1 MNDNV
6 ADSFRVIEHDDHGQ
20 PARCSYCVRGAKRVV
35 VLPLTD
41 RPELEEQIHAADGD
55 ERWLGLCAYCVL
67 ELARALAR
75 AEGKL

>member
-6 ADSFRVIEHDDHGQ
+6 TDSFRVIEHDDYGK
-20 PARCSYCVRGAKRVV
+20 PVRCSYCARDVKRVV

-41 RPELEEQIHAADGD
+41 RPELEERIRAANG
-55 ERWLGLCAYCVL
+55 EELWMGLCAYCVL
-67 ELARALAR
+67 ELAKALAR